1 MGLLPAGTYR
11 NKKHIENKYS
21 SSIDEEY
28 IMDLLFDPQTSGG
41 LLYSLPEP
49 EAMKLLRDLEE
60 NGIEGFI
67 AGYVTEFESKHIFI
81 E

>member
-1 MGLLPAGTYR
+1 
-11 NKKHIENKYS
+11 
-21 SSIDEEY
+21 
-28 IMDLLFDPQTSGG
+28 
-41 LLYSLPEP
+41 
-49 EAMKLLRDLEE
+49 MKLLRDLEE